1 MSKRCDITGLS
12 AEDINLFGYLHSQ
25 LIGELELNEVSN
37 ETLTGFEKPLQR
49 TVSNHRLS
57 TGDLKRKES
66 LIKHLEKSITSKF
79 NGSKLT
85 AFGSSESG
93 LSLKTGDLDLCL
105 QAAKV
110 DQKKVIKRISGMLR
124 GQGMESV
131 QALTR
136 AKVPIVKFT
145 DPRSGMHVDISINNT
160 LAIHNTKLL
169 AQYAKLD
176 ERVKQL
182 AICVKHWALHRNLSD
197 APNGTLSSYGWSVL
211 VIFHLIKEGV
221 IANLQS
227 GEDRTIADIEGK
239 EYDITIN
246 DISKSDSASKASLA
260 ELVYS
265 FFKNYATFDWAN
277 EIVSIRSGKSL
288 TRDEK
293 GWMNEEPSALDV
305 INSQKEK
312 PPRMGEHHLSIE
324 DPFDL
329 DHDLSR
335 VVRAVGEL
343 KIRDELIRA
352 TKMFGDGET
361 WKAICETIEPDR
373 LKDMEPADIFHDLR
387 DKSDDVV
394 KSMLEKTNAEMS
406 ALEKRVEAV
415 DAERKSNIRMAKA
428 MRGVIE
434 ETSDLRKEH
443 KSIIINL
450 KERNK
455 NIDAIKKSRDKI
467 NSDIIL
473 PIHMIEDELAKV
485 YSRLTEEIDIHRVPS
500 LQREKTH
507 FSWFLELQAM
517 HGKARE
523 ASELHQRFIE
533 LVTEQKGEIKKLKI
547 FETKHDEATTKLLE
561 QEPLLKDKNINS
573 NEARSYDRR
582 TLSIQRALRQLR
594 GDLHKLRR
602 ESGRL
607 DAWLRKKAGNQSRG
621 RRDGRKGNQRKPKSQ
636 GSKESSG
643 PMTLGD
649 ISGLLSEIGNQTTS
663 KKPKK
668 VSSKKAGMRKLGNLG
683 AHRGS
688 RGKYE
693 KKD

>member
-1 MSKRCDITGLS
+1 MSKRCDITGLA

-25 LIGELELNEVSN
+25 LIGELELNDASSEA
-37 ETLTGFEKPLQR
+37 LTGFEKPLQR

-79 NGSKLT
+79 SGSKLT

-105 QAAKV
+105 QSAKV

-182 AICVKHWALHRNLSD
+182 AVCVKHWALHRNLSD

-221 IANLQS
+221 ITNLQS
-227 GEDRTIADIEGK
+227 GEDRTIVDIEGK

-246 DISKSDSASKASLA
+246 DITKNDSASKASLA
-260 ELVYS
+260 ELLYS
-265 FFKNYATFDWAN
+265 FFRNYATFDWTN

-343 KIRDELIRA
+343 KIKDELVRA
-352 TKMFGDGET
+352 TKMFGDGVT
-361 WKAICETIEPDR
+361 WKEICETVEPDR

-387 DKSDDVV
+387 DKADDVV

-406 ALEKRVEAV
+406 ALEKRIEAV

-500 LQREKTH
+500 LQREKNH

-561 QEPLLKDKNINS
+561 QEPLLKDKSINS

-688 RGKYE
+688 RGQYQ